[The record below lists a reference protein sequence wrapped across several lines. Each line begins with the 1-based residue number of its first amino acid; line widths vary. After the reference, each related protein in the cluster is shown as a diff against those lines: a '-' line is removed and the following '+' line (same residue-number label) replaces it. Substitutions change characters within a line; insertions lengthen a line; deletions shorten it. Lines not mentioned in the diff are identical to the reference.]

1 MYNNKLFNSIKLCDS
16 IKQEE
21 PLKHLG
27 IVDIK
32 DTFHL
37 NANSFS
43 RYCRRPCANKTNS
56 DPLITSE
63 LKLIECD

>member
-1 MYNNKLFNSIKLCDS
+1 MYNNISKLFSNNANSIKLCDS

-21 PLKHLG
+21 PLKKLG

-37 NANSFS
+37 NANSFFQI
-43 RYCRRPCANKTNS
+43 
-56 DPLITSE
+56 L
-63 LKLIECD
+63 